1 MKTAFLIIDVQN
13 GVFGEGSALFEKH
26 QVLENIRRI
35 SQQQRPLQTP
45 FFYIQHEAPGIV
57 EYQSPQW
64 QLHGDLDVHTTDIR
78 IRKQSP
84 DAFFNT
90 PLHQHLQERGI
101 EHLLLCG
108 YSSDFC
114 IDRTA
119 FSAASHGY
127 KVTLVADAHTTHDKP
142 HLSAAQIRAHHNFIL
157 SKHPAIAL
165 HSTAELCIA

>member
-13 GVFGEGSALFEKH
+13 GVFGESSALFEKNN
-26 QVLENIRRI
+26 VLENIRRI
-35 SQQQRPLQTP
+35 SQQQRALPTL
-45 FFYIQHEAPGIV
+45 FAYVQHEAPGIV
-57 EYQSPQW
+57 EFQSPQW
-64 QLHGDLDVHTTDIR
+64 QLHNTLDVQAADIY

-90 PLHQHLQERGI
+90 QLHQQLQERGI

-119 FSAASHGY
+119 FSAASQGY
-127 KVTLVADAHTTHDKP
+127 KVTIVADAHTTHDKP
-142 HLSAAQIRAHHNFIL
+142 HLSAGQIRTHHNFIL
-157 SKHPAIAL
+157 SKHPSIQVR
-165 HSTAELCIA
+165 STDDLCSD

>member
-1 MKTAFLIIDVQN
+1 MKTAFIIIDVQN
-13 GVFGEGSALFEKH
+13 GVFGEASALFDKH
-26 QVLENIRRI
+26 GVLENIQRI
-35 SQQQRPLQTP
+35 SQQQRHLQTP

-64 QLHGDLDVHTTDIR
+64 QLHGDLAVHTADTR

-90 PLHQHLQERGI
+90 QLHQQLQERGI

-119 FSAASHGY
+119 FSAASQGY
-127 KVTLVADAHTTHDKP
+127 KVTVVADAHTTHDKP
-142 HLSAAQIRAHHNFIL
+142 HLPAGQIRTHHNFIL
-157 SKHPAIAL
+157 SKHPSIQVR
-165 HSTAELCIA
+165 STADVCCA